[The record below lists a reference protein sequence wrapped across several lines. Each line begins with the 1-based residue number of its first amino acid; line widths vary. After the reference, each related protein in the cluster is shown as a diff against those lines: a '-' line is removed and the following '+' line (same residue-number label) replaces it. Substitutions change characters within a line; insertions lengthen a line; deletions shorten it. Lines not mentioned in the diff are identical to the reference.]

1 MNGALHA
8 YGREGIIHGLPMI
21 PDHTASPD
29 PARRWRV
36 PLALLAGVA
45 AFCLVWLITAPP
57 GPGLDPDSMS
67 YVSASESLV
76 HHGALRVPAFYDW
89 ARPDSTE
96 PLAHF
101 PPGLPTA
108 LAIPRILGVSEPTAA
123 RVVEATAA
131 LVTAA
136 TICLIVAGASG
147 AAAGALAVLIVFA
160 TPAIVGTHLS
170 ILSEPLFYALLALTL
185 AAMVWRPDHP
195 LLAGIVAAAGSLVR
209 YAGLSLVG
217 AVVLWMFTRGGS
229 ARDRLRR
236 ALVAALP
243 AIVAFGAWLVRT
255 RRETGG
261 GVRDVSVYGGFAATV
276 HQGVDTMA
284 SWLAPALAD
293 GPLRTVVA
301 LAVLAAFIALAV
313 AATRRLSHAGERH
326 VSVTVSR
333 RLLVATVMLAAVYV
347 AVVVLSR
354 LFADGA
360 IPFDDRILSPVMLLL
375 EIAAVVALAAWW
387 RAQRIGLRAVAA
399 SALLLW
405 WGASLAVS
413 WSDARDAMTDGADYA
428 DTRWRSSP
436 LVAWARGDGAGC
448 VIFTNHPTALYF
460 QAHRF
465 SRGTPLDQPSDTLR
479 ALTDTIAA
487 RGGALVAFD
496 EPDAEFAI
504 PPDSVLRALSLR
516 PALRTTD
523 GTVWL
528 PDARARCEAAPVA
541 ARR

>member
-1 MNGALHA
+1 MT
-8 YGREGIIHGLPMI
+8 
-21 PDHTASPD
+21 PDRTASPD
-29 PARRWRV
+29 SATRWRV
-36 PLALLAGVA
+36 LPALLAGLA

-76 HHGALRVPAFYDW
+76 HHGVLRVPAFYDW
-89 ARPDSTE
+89 ASPDSTE

-108 LAIPRILGVSEPTAA
+108 LAIPRILGAPEPTAA
-123 RVVEATAA
+123 RLVEATAA
-131 LVTAA
+131 FVTAA
-136 TICLIVAGASG
+136 TVCLMVASASG
-147 AAAGALAVLIVFA
+147 AAAGALAVLMVFA

-185 AAMVWRPDHP
+185 ASMVWRPDHP

-217 AVVLWMFTRGGS
+217 AAVLWMFARGGS

-243 AIVAFGAWLVRT
+243 TIVAFGAWLVRT
-255 RRETGG
+255 RWETGG
-261 GVRDVSVYGGFAATV
+261 GVRDVSVYSGFAATV
-276 HQGVDTMA
+276 QQGVDTMA
-284 SWLAPALAD
+284 SWLAPALDD
-293 GPLRTVVA
+293 GPWRSVVA
-301 LAVLAAFIALAV
+301 LVGLAALIALV
-313 AATRRLSHAGERH
+313 AAAARRLARAGDDRARG
-326 VSVTVSR
+326 TVPR
-333 RLLVATVMLAAVYV
+333 RLLAATSMLAVVYV
-347 AVVVLSR
+347 AFVVLSR

-360 IPFDDRILSPVMLLL
+360 IPFDDRILSPLILLL
-375 EIAAVVALAAWW
+375 EIATVVSLAAWW
-387 RAQRIGLRAVAA
+387 RPQRIMLRAVAA
-399 SALLLW
+399 SALLVW
-405 WGASLAVS
+405 WGASLVVS
-413 WSDARDAMTDGADYA
+413 WRDVRDALTDGADYA
-428 DTRWRSSP
+428 DTRWRTSP

-448 VIFTNHPTALYF
+448 AIFTNHPTALYF

-479 ALTDTIAA
+479 ALADTIAA

-496 EPDAEFAI
+496 ERNEEFAI

-523 GTVWL
+523 GAVWIS
-528 PDARARCEAAPVA
+528 DSRARCAAAPVA
-541 ARR
+541 AQHGSRASGPGTRVAANS